1 MCEAQ
6 QTEPISMAVYD
17 LVKVRYVAGMFCA
30 QSATCL
36 HRVRVSQC
44 SCHQP
49 LCWWKEKH
57 NIPII
62 ETPIQYPYCGGNG
75 TVTPSCYK
83 RGYTMKV
90 GVKGAIND
98 FLTNAMEGT
107 RENKP
112 LPQIPTPVLTKYL
125 KVRMKELCSSIVS
138 KHIMRKLAHRNKLS
152 WKKPS
157 KIYQTWQHKV
167 HPQLRSFTRVWNCIN
182 NNNLW

>member
-6 QTEPISMAVYD
+6 QTEPILMAVYD

-36 HRVRVSQC
+36 HRVRVTIFM
-44 SCHQP
+44 P
-49 LCWWKEKH
+49 PAAVWMKG
-57 NIPII
+57 
-62 ETPIQYPYCGGNG
+62 ETQYSNYRNTYTIPYCGGNG
-75 TVTPSCYK
+75 TVTPSWYK

-98 FLTNAMEGT
+98 FLTYAMEGT

-112 LPQIPTPVLTKYL
+112 LPQIPTPFLTKYL
-125 KVRMKELCSSIVS
+125 KIRMKELCSSIVS
-138 KHIMRKLAHRNKLS
+138 KHTMRKLAHRNKLS

-167 HPQLRSFTRVWNCIN
+167 HPQLRSFTRFWNCIN
-182 NNNLW
+182 NNKWW